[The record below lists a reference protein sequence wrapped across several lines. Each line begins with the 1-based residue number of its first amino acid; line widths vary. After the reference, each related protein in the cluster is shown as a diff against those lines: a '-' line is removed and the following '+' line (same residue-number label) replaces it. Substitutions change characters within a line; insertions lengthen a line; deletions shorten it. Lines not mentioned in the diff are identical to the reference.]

1 MSRRFSRRPRYV
13 PFDTDRRLRD
23 NCGVSEKHP
32 YDAVGIRPDGDSFTV
47 EVLGCQTEDEAKRL
61 ARHYADLWCSEPLP
75 LPVRVHIS
83 SEPWAEDQMQFIS
96 RVEPDHR
103 EAK

>member
-1 MSRRFSRRPRYV
+1 M
-13 PFDTDRRLRD
+13 
-23 NCGVSEKHP
+23 SEKHP
-32 YDAVGIRPDGDSFTV
+32 YEAVGLRPDGDSFTV
-47 EVLGCQTEDEAKRL
+47 KVLGCQTEDEAKRL
-61 ARHYADLWCSEPLP
+61 HGTTPICRAVNLYRVPF
-75 LPVRVHIS
+75 VHIG

>member
-1 MSRRFSRRPRYV
+1 V
-13 PFDTDRRLRD
+13 
-23 NCGVSEKHP
+23 
-32 YDAVGIRPDGDSFTV
+32 A
-47 EVLGCQTEDEAKRL
+47 
-61 ARHYADLWCSEPLP
+61 ARSVNLCRI
-75 LPVRVHIS
+75 PVVHIG

>member
-1 MSRRFSRRPRYV
+1 MTEKQPYEV
-13 PFDTDRRLRD
+13 VGLRLD
-23 NCGVSEKHP
+23 S
-32 YDAVGIRPDGDSFTV
+32 DSFTI

-61 ARHYADLWCSEPLP
+61 ARHYADLWRRSVKLCRVPF
-75 LPVRVHIS
+75 VHIG

>member
-1 MSRRFSRRPRYV
+1 MG
-13 PFDTDRRLRD
+13 L
-23 NCGVSEKHP
+23 
-32 YDAVGIRPDGDSFTV
+32 RPDDDAFTV

-61 ARHYADLWCSEPLP
+61 ARYCADPWGRSVNLCRVPF
-75 LPVRVHIS
+75 VHIG

>member
-1 MSRRFSRRPRYV
+1 M
-13 PFDTDRRLRD
+13 
-23 NCGVSEKHP
+23 SEKHP
-32 YDAVGIRPDGDSFTV
+32 YEAVGLRPDGDSFTV

-61 ARHYADLWCSEPLP
+61 ARHYTDPICGAVNLYRVPFVHTGSEL
-75 LPVRVHIS
+75 R
-83 SEPWAEDQMQFIS
+83 AEDQMQFIS

>member
-1 MSRRFSRRPRYV
+1 M
-13 PFDTDRRLRD
+13 
-23 NCGVSEKHP
+23 SEKHP
-32 YDAVGIRPDGDSFTV
+32 YEAVGLRPDGDSFTV

-61 ARHYADLWCSEPLP
+61 ARHYADLWRRSVNLYRVPF
-75 LPVRVHIS
+75 VHIG